1 MLIKKGAMK
10 IAPFFTLWGHSPFSC
25 GDTPQEESWLM
36 RRVPQISKGKILGTA
51 AFVAEAIAKYQSK
64 FNSHRVRVRVVVD
77 GMFASH
83 GYRLVCSV
91 RRTKRSV
98 A

>member
-1 MLIKKGAMK
+1 
-10 IAPFFTLWGHSPFSC
+10 
-25 GDTPQEESWLM
+25 M

-64 FNSHRVRVRVVVD
+64 LNSHRVRVRAVVD

-83 GYRLVCSV
+83 GYRLVGGV

>member
-1 MLIKKGAMK
+1 M
-10 IAPFFTLWGHSPFSC
+10 C

-64 FNSHRVRVRVVVD
+64 LNSHRVRVRVVVD

-83 GYRLVCSV
+83 GYRLVGSV
-91 RRTKRSV
+91 GRKEQNVT
-98 A
+98 